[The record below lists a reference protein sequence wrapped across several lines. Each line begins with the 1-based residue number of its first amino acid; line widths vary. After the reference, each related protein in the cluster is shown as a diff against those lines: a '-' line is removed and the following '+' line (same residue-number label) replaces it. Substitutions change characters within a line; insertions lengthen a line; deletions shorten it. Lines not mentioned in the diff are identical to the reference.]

1 MREREAEKAFNDEM
15 LAKQR
20 VVDEANRL
28 KKRKED
34 REMRKEARFEAYLAA
49 EREHMMYEDGRG
61 YKVSHSV
68 AFFFSETGK
77 ANLTYLLIT
86 ILRIYSMFISPQ
98 LRDYDWQVLHEA
110 AEREDMYNAE
120 CEQCE
125 YDRFWGLDL
134 FIRIQNDEE
143 KRLRKVY
150 EERVAHLNSMLVRT
164 KAVKESK
171 TFSFAKIGTLAEDFV
186 YRDEEMR
193 REAVIRKLKA
203 EEIRSK
209 LKIRVPFTNQVGK
222 LKC

>member
-1 MREREAEKAFNDEM
+1 MRMGGHTRYV
-15 LAKQR
+15 LLR
-20 VVDEANRL
+20 
-28 KKRKED
+28 KKIT
-34 REMRKEARFEAYLAA
+34 LLLNT
-49 EREHMMYEDGRG
+49 H
-61 YKVSHSV
+61 VSLLVIPYTCFRH
-68 AFFFSETGK
+68 
-77 ANLTYLLIT
+77 LTYLYQFL
-86 ILRIYSMFISPQ
+86 LVLPSQ

-164 KAVKESK
+164 KAVKETK
-171 TFSFAKIGTLAEDFV
+171 KFSFAKIGTLAEDFV

-209 LKIRVPFTNQVGK
+209 LKIRVSFSNQVGK
-222 LKC
+222 L